1 MTGAKGRSVPSRHDS
16 DSVLTRA
23 GRSDIL
29 VAHAT
34 GQEDF
39 MSTSNG
45 SFLERF
51 IRVLTRGSIPI
62 DASQCDGPCV
72 VQSPAAASQSQ
83 QDREDNRQEPHR
95 WVNLR

>member
-1 MTGAKGRSVPSRHDS
+1 M
-16 DSVLTRA
+16 LTCA
-23 GRSDIL
+23 GDSDIL

-39 MSTSNG
+39 MSNAKS

-51 IRVLTRGSIPI
+51 IRALTRGAIPI

-72 VQSPAAASQSQ
+72 VHSPAAASQAQ
-83 QDREDNRQEPHR
+83 HDHEGDRREPHR
-95 WVNLR
+95 WLNLR

>member
-1 MTGAKGRSVPSRHDS
+1 
-16 DSVLTRA
+16 
-23 GRSDIL
+23 
-29 VAHAT
+29 
-34 GQEDF
+34 

-72 VQSPAAASQSQ
+72 VHAPAATSESQH
-83 QDREDNRQEPHR
+83 DREAEPRAPIR
-95 WVNLR
+95 WLNLR